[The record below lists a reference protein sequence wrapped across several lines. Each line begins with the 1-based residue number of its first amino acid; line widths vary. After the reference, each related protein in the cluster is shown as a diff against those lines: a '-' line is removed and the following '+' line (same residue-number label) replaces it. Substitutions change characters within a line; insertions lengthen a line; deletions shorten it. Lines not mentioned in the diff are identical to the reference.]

1 MNSFVTVRVACAA
14 CGIVK
19 GEANHWFC
27 LVVQPEDEMAWTRYG
42 VPILYAITSLNPDV
56 PPRGVRTNF
65 QYVGKVASTNCKAN
79 CFRGRIWR
87 HEIYRSKYASRSS

>member
-19 GEANHWFC
+19 GESNHWFC

-56 PPRGVRTNF
+56 PPRRANEFPVCGESCLNKL
-65 QYVGKVASTNCKAN
+65 QSQLLSGKDLAA
-79 CFRGRIWR
+79 
-87 HEIYRSKYASRSS
+87 